1 MPGKPSNRSLLF
13 PILLVNFIGTLGFSI
28 VLPFLVVIVLRL
40 GGNAIVYGLLG
51 ATYSFFQLI
60 GAPILGA
67 WSDRY
72 GRRKILLVS
81 EGGTFVAWL
90 IFLTGLMIPNTFM
103 NIHLGTVHHY
113 IFSIPLVL
121 IFLARAV
128 DGITGGNISVANAYL
143 ADITAKDER
152 KQNFGKMS
160 AASNLGLIFGPLLAG
175 LLGATHW
182 GSILPVIATAIVS
195 LLAVIV
201 IYFRLHD
208 VHVQSKVSSIE
219 IKPSVKLL
227 SQQCKDCSGLKS
239 KNTTGFFSIL
249 KLPYIALF
257 MVLYF
262 LIFLGFSFFYV
273 AFPVYTA
280 GKLHWSVLQLGVFF
294 AFLSGS
300 LVLVQGPV
308 LTFMAKKFSGAILVI
323 AGSVLLALSFF
334 LFRYNYLP
342 LIYAGALFFA
352 LGNGLMWPS
361 FMGLMSYLG
370 NENTQGAIQG
380 FASSAGS
387 MASIIGLI
395 TGALLYHQFQENVFL
410 LASILL
416 LLIAIVSLRL
426 ISIEKE
432 II

>member
-1 MPGKPSNRSLLF
+1 MTGKPSSKSLLF
-13 PILLVNFIGTLGFSI
+13 PILLVNFIGMLGFSI
-28 VLPFLVVIVLRL
+28 VLPFLVVIVLKL

-81 EGGTFVAWL
+81 EGGTFLAWI
-90 IFLTGLMIPNTFM
+90 IFLMGLIMPDKIF
-103 NIHLGTVHHY
+103 NIHLGSAYHY
-113 IFSIPLVL
+113 ALSIPLIL

-143 ADITAKDER
+143 ADISAKDER

-182 GSILPVIATAIVS
+182 GSILPVIATIFIS

-208 VHVQSKVSSIE
+208 VHAQAAVKPLE
-219 IKPSVKLL
+219 IKQSTSFL

-239 KNTTGFFSIL
+239 NSKHSFFSVL
-249 KLPYIALF
+249 KLPYVMFF

-262 LIFLGFSFFYV
+262 LIFLGFNFFYV

-280 GKLHWSVLQLGVFF
+280 GKLHWSVLQLGIFF
-294 AFLSGS
+294 AFLSGL
-300 LVLVQGPV
+300 LVIVQGPV
-308 LTFMAKKFSGAILVI
+308 LTLAAKKYSGTALVI
-323 AGSVLLALSFF
+323 AGGILLAIGFF
-334 LFRYNYLP
+334 LFRYNSIP
-342 LIYAGALFFA
+342 VIYTGVLFFA

-361 FMGLMSYLG
+361 FIGLMSYLG
-370 NENTQGAIQG
+370 DENTQGAIQG

-395 TGALLYHQFQENVFL
+395 TGALLYHALQENVFL
-410 LASILL
+410 LASLL
-416 LLIAIVSLRL
+416 LLIISIVSFRL
-426 ISIEKE
+426 SRIEKE
-432 II
+432 MT

>member
-1 MPGKPSNRSLLF
+1 MAQKPSSQSLLF

-40 GGNAIVYGLLG
+40 GGNAVVYGLLG

-60 GAPILGA
+60 GAPILGT

-90 IFLTGLMIPNTFM
+90 IFLVGLMIPNTFM
-103 NIHLGTVHHY
+103 NIHLGSAHHY

-143 ADITAKDER
+143 ADISTKEER

-182 GSILPVIATAIVS
+182 GGILPVIATIFIS

-208 VHVQSKVSSIE
+208 VHVQTE
-219 IKPSVKLL
+219 IKPLEIKPAAKFL
-227 SQQCKDCSGLKS
+227 SQQCKDCTGLNHS
-239 KNTTGFFSIL
+239 FFSIL
-249 KLPYIALF
+249 KLPHVMLF
-257 MVLYF
+257 MALYF
-262 LIFLGFSFFYV
+262 LIFLGFNFFYV

-280 GKLHWSVLQLGVFF
+280 GKLHWPVLQLGIFF
-294 AFLSGS
+294 AFLSGA
-300 LVLVQGPV
+300 LVLVQGPL
-308 LTFMAKKFSGAILVI
+308 LTFVAKKISGTALVI
-323 AGSVLLALSFF
+323 FGSVLLAIGFF
-334 LFRYNYLP
+334 LFTYNSIP
-342 LIYAGALFFA
+342 IIYTGVLFFA

-361 FMGLMSYLG
+361 FIGLMSYLG
-370 NENTQGAIQG
+370 DENTQGAIQG

-387 MASIIGLI
+387 LASIIGLI
-395 TGALLYHQFQENVFL
+395 TGALLYHELQENVFL
-410 LASILL
+410 IASLLL
-416 LLIAIVSLRL
+416 LLIGIISFRL
-426 ISIEKE
+426 TSIEKE
-432 II
+432 MT